1 MILAIHL
8 AGWIDGSWHK
18 VFYPS
23 KMQLGQLGFFFVFL
37 FFWVRIGSV
46 RLENVNSSGIQIGGS
61 EECPFDPYDITILK
75 FPIPSKIHAQN
86 SE

>member
-8 AGWIDGSWHK
+8 AGWIDRSCHK

-23 KMQLGQLGFFFVFL
+23 KMQLGLLGFSFFL
-37 FFWVRIGSV
+37 ARIGSV
-46 RLENVNSSGIQIGGS
+46 RLENVDSSGIQIGGS

-75 FPIPSKIHAQN
+75 FPIASKIHAQN